1 MRFRLQII
9 LPVILL
15 FLFSAAICYSFSF
28 SEYEKQQ
35 SDSRKNVTSDRQLLS
50 TLSCPASLAGK
61 KIATMIG
68 EQHRDDYKG
77 YHGTV
82 ITIGEPDW
90 DKRFG
95 TKKQVYGPLMAQ
107 LNQGFTELGLK
118 TYTSAEIN
126 NQIAR
131 AEQEAFLNNDT
142 EGALTAAKR
151 LQADF
156 LVKGIISTRTQTNK
170 VIKIEEVFVTI
181 SLTLYDKNGTQL
193 STAQVKKAV
202 FSDTDTLG
210 TVQSLVKEQSYAI
223 VYQLFKD
230 YCREAD

>member
-1 MRFRLQII
+1 MRFRLQIV
-9 LPVILL
+9 LPFILL
-15 FLFSAAICYSFSF
+15 FLFFTAISYSFTF
-28 SEYEKQQ
+28 SEYEKQEN
-35 SDSRKNVTSDRQLLS
+35 DSRKNATSDRQLLS
-50 TLSCPASLAGK
+50 TLSCPTSLAGK

-68 EQHRDDYKG
+68 EQHRDDYRG
-77 YHGTV
+77 YLGTV

-90 DKRFG
+90 DRRFG
-95 TKKQVYGPLMAQ
+95 TKNQVYGPLMAQ

-118 TYTSAEIN
+118 TYTNAEIN

-151 LQADF
+151 LRADF

-230 YCREAD
+230 YCLEEN